1 MVETNLER
9 MYRAGKIEIP
19 EFADF
24 VSRASSDFY
33 AALQVFDQQAA
44 LAGDPAFLRS
54 MLEIGGVTYTSF
66 RNAVGTL
73 NNCATAVLLSA
84 DHYVQTDDGAQADLA
99 AMDAGLR
106 DLAVPGAAPVPPE
119 VTAPETPGATDA
131 DGQPVETTPEPDSAA
146 SDAEDR
152 EQAEEI
158 SRWIH
163 NHENRG

>member
-33 AALQVFDQQAA
+33 ASLQVFDQQAA
-44 LAGDPAFLRS
+44 LAGDPGFLRS

-66 RNAVGTL
+66 RHAVTTL

-84 DHYVQTDDGAQADLA
+84 DHYVQTDDGARADLA
-99 AMDAGLR
+99 AMDSSLR
-106 DLAVPGAAPVPPE
+106 DLDAPGAAEVPPE
-119 VTAPETPGATDA
+119 VVSPETPGAVEA
-131 DGQPVETTPEPDSAA
+131 DGDVVATTPEPGS
-146 SDAEDR
+146 AEDAAAER
-152 EQAEEI
+152 ERNEEI
-158 SRWIH
+158 SRQIH

>member
-24 VSRASSDFY
+24 VSRASNDFY
-33 AALQVFDQQAA
+33 AALQVFDEQAA
-44 LAGDPAFLRS
+44 LAGDPGFLRS

-66 RNAVGTL
+66 RNAVTTL

-84 DHYVQTDDGAQADLA
+84 DHYVQTDDGARADLA
-99 AMDAGLR
+99 AMDASLR
-106 DLAVPGAAPVPPE
+106 DLPIPGAAEVPPE
-119 VTAPETPGATDA
+119 VTDPQTPGAVDE
-131 DGQPVETTPEPDSAA
+131 DGDVVVTTPEPGSAA
-146 SDAEDR
+146 DDAEER
-152 EQAEEI
+152 ELNEEI
-158 SRWIH
+158 SRQIH